1 MILRAKETVNRVE
14 VDVVELIRKNYWSIK
29 RTFSFNVTIV
39 SERITDDF
47 CPVGANLGLLEE
59 RTAPNRLPVTTA
71 FHSKHEM

>member
-1 MILRAKETVNRVE
+1 VILRAKESVNGVQ
-14 VDVVELIRKNYWSIK
+14 VDVVGLIRKNYWGIK
-29 RTFSFNVTIV
+29 RMFSFNVTIV

-59 RTAPNRLPVTTA
+59 RTAPSRLPVMIA

>member
-1 MILRAKETVNRVE
+1 MILRAKESVNGVE
-14 VDVVELIRKNYWSIK
+14 VDVVGLIRKNYWGIK
-29 RTFSFNVTIV
+29 RTFCFNVTIV

-59 RTAPNRLPVTTA
+59 RTVPNRLPVTTA